1 MKFGANTPW
10 YRLRWARGR
19 GTTAIGDASLDVA
32 SDLPI
37 GHYTHEKNSFTCRAA
52 LTVLKVIE
60 SEGLVERAA
69 DLGARSLKRVL
80 EMAST
85 HAGVREARG
94 CGLLMA
100 VEFRDDLAVPAA
112 DIARSVMFRCLGKGL
127 SVSTAEGCAVTL
139 SPPLII
145 TEAELD
151 QALTILEEAIVEAS
165 KACH

>member
-37 GHYTHEKNSFTCRAA
+37 GHYTHEKNPFTCRAA

-112 DIARSVMFRCLGKGL
+112 DIARSVMFRCLG
-127 SVSTAEGCAVTL
+127 
-139 SPPLII
+139 
-145 TEAELD
+145 
-151 QALTILEEAIVEAS
+151 
-165 KACH
+165 